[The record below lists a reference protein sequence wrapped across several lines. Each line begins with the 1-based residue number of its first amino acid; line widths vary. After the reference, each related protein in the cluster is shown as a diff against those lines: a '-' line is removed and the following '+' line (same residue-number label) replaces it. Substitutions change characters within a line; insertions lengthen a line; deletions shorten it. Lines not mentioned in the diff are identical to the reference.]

1 MRKQK
6 IAYKGTTKIAN
17 MQIFLYFLLK
27 KVRASLKNARILAY
41 MKEKQYLC
49 SRLC

>member
-17 MQIFLYFLLK
+17 MQIFLYFLIK
-27 KVRASLKNARILAY
+27 KVRVPLKKRAHTCVYERKAVPL
-41 MKEKQYLC
+41 
-49 SRLC
+49 